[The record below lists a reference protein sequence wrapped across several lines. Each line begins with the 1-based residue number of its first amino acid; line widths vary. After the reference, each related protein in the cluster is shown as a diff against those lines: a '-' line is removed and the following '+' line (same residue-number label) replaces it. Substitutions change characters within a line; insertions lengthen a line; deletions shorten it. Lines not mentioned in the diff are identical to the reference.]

1 MERQRDDDK
10 KLQKP
15 RRRTKLGRME
25 TNETY
30 AHVQTN
36 SRSRKEK
43 GNRLPKS
50 AALAEE
56 TPWTR
61 SFPSRSAA
69 AKVTQANSTQQS
81 RGTSATTSDRTGC
94 GFRRTRVQ
102 RRPAAGRCR
111 ETAEGG
117 GGGAPASVGI
127 RTGPG
132 EP

>member
-1 MERQRDDDK
+1 
-10 KLQKP
+10 
-15 RRRTKLGRME
+15 ME

-30 AHVQTN
+30 DHVQTN

-69 AKVTQANSTQQS
+69 AKVTQANSTRQS
-81 RGTSATTSDRTGC
+81 RGTTARLRLRATVRAAEDESSEPADAEKRQESCRQILRTC
-94 GFRRTRVQ
+94 IMNVLSYVLE
-102 RRPAAGRCR
+102 C
-111 ETAEGG
+111 
-117 GGGAPASVGI
+117 V
-127 RTGPG
+127 
-132 EP
+132 